1 MSSPSFLVGFVLF
14 MLSNCMSS
22 CFQLRIVMPICF
34 VGGSRFIYVI
44 YIYYVYWCLSQYYEA
59 KNMKTCNWTTWTTY
73 QMVFVLVKCNTSLV
87 EQKLITIPEHPTS
100 SPIFSGVRV
109 SQSLVVCVV
118 SCRSLFVLL
127 PFCRF
132 YFGHCIVCPSIYGF
146 WISPLSSIRE
156 WQTNSLRLPTQVP
169 FPSSTWLS
177 QQYHL

>member
-127 PFCRF
+127 PFYCF

-146 WISPLSSIRE
+146 WIPPLSSIRE
-156 WQTNSLRLPTQVP
+156 WQTNSLLLPTQVP
-169 FPSSTWLS
+169 FPSST
-177 QQYHL
+177 